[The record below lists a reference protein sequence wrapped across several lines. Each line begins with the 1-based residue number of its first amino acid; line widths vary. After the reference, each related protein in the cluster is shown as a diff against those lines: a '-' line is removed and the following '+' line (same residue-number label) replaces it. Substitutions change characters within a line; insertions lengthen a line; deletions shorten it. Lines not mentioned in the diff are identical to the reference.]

1 MTRNRLCLRILWL
14 CSVLLLVIHINSG
27 AGLGQSALTS
37 FDDYRACPRHQRVAK
52 PEPCELGVAWFR
64 MTTLLPGFGAAQPD
78 DIFVT
83 VIIRLHPHGG
93 LACGLQCHLRRLQG
107 RIAGLR
113 LGDRRGPDP
122 AGPCNQR
129 HLPALDGVHP
139 HKHLGLKLPSQIAAG
154 SPVPPHTYPGPHP
167 NPVPPPPF
175 SLLPASVP
183 TVGAGYNLAYWVK
196 ADGQLGHDVNIV
208 GR

>member
-52 PEPCELGVAWFR
+52 PEHCELGVAWFR

-83 VIIRLHPHGG
+83 VIIKDCTHVAGWHVAYSATFVDFKGVSRACDLEIAVALTRQDHVISDICRLWMESTRTSTWDSNCP
-93 LACGLQCHLRRLQG
+93 ARSPPAVQSPRTRTRDRTRIQCLPLPFPCCRPPCRRSG
-107 RIAGLR
+107 PATTWPTGLR
-113 LGDRRGPDP
+113 LTGNW
-122 AGPCNQR
+122 A
-129 HLPALDGVHP
+129 
-139 HKHLGLKLPSQIAAG
+139 
-154 SPVPPHTYPGPHP
+154 TM
-167 NPVPPPPF
+167 
-175 SLLPASVP
+175 
-183 TVGAGYNLAYWVK
+183 
-196 ADGQLGHDVNIV
+196 
-208 GR
+208 